1 MKWVVLCL
9 TESVVLVWLNRV
21 LEFVVVGKSSSM
33 VWSKAAAPTEVL
45 HNGYS
50 HVIMDTLY
58 RGKLKDKS
66 DRLNQTSEDP
76 NQ

>member
-1 MKWVVLCL
+1 
-9 TESVVLVWLNRV
+9 VLVWLHRV
-21 LEFVVVGKSSSM
+21 LELVVVGKSSSM
-33 VWSKAAAPTEVL
+33 VWSKAASGEAPTEVL

-50 HVIMDTLY
+50 NIIMGTLY

-66 DRLNQTSEDP
+66 DRLNQTSQDP